1 MSAPPSSEVTRL
13 LAAVGRGD
21 GAALDALLPLLYTE
35 LHELAH
41 RQRRRQR
48 GPATLNTTAL
58 LHEAYEKLAHADG
71 HYADRSHFFRVA
83 AQAMRQIL
91 VDYARRRLTAKRG
104 GGAHAATYEDGGFAG
119 DARSEEIVALDEA
132 LDRLAALS
140 ARQAQ
145 VVELR
150 YFAGFTLPEVA
161 DLLGISAATAWRDWA
176 AAQAWLQ
183 QALGDA
189 PGAPD
194 AS

>member
-1 MSAPPSSEVTRL
+1 MPGSSSHEVTRL
-13 LAAVGRGD
+13 LAAANAGD

-48 GPATLNTTAL
+48 GPSTLNTTAL
-58 LHEAYEKLAHADG
+58 LHEAYEKLVHAEG
-71 HYADRSHFFRVA
+71 PYANRRHFFRVA

-91 VDYARRRLTAKRG
+91 VDYARRHLAAKRG
-104 GGAHAATYEDGGFAG
+104 GGAHDATFEEGRFVPE
-119 DARSEEIVALDEA
+119 RRTEEIVALDEA
-132 LDRLAALS
+132 LAQLAQLS

-150 YFAGFTLPEVA
+150 YFAGFTLPEA
-161 DLLGISAATAWRDWA
+161 AEILGVSPATAWRDWA

-183 QALGDA
+183 QALGPPPENS
-189 PGAPD
+189 PGA
-194 AS
+194 